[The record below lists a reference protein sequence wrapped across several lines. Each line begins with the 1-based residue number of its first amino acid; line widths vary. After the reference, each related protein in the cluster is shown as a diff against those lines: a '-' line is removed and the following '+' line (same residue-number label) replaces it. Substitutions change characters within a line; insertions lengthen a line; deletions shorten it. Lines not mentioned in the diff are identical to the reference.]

1 MTPEMQKYIDLLESQ
16 LGYAEKAGAYTKF
29 GDWYGKT
36 VEFDADYSAAPW
48 CDMYLSWAAHKLG
61 YQEWIGQFAWT
72 VRHAEWFKAQGAWG
86 KTPKPGAFVF
96 YDWSGSG
103 KIDNIDHVGIVT
115 RVEGD
120 TIFTIE
126 GNIDGGVAKRKE
138 RDTSK
143 VVGYGY
149 PERVKARLDEE
160 AAQKRAD
167 EQAATPARPGT
178 DVGTLQLPADSL
190 ASLIPH
196 VEQERA
202 AEAPLAARPKTKT
215 GEPARTTAS
224 SPPAPAAA
232 PSASASPATGAAP
245 APTAAAGRSGQKSK
259 HAKATTADTTSAT
272 AEPLPTLVDASSTGS
287 IPAIGSPSLVGSAL
301 IAALAL
307 VALAKTRQS
316 RLRPA
321 AAAKAARVRA
331 AALSADEGV
340 TLSIAALNV
349 TSPESTSVGASVGV
363 AAGAAAGVSAGV
375 TAGVSAGVTAG
386 IAVPVALPVPVPV
399 AVPLPGARPRRGTHA
414 APSRHRRR
422 RRPAETR
429 HEHTRPSSPRTGAEP
444 TTPFERAAAP
454 SGTGFERAAA
464 SSGTGF
470 ERAAV
475 SPDTGRR
482 HRFELAAGSPE
493 TGREDA
499 VEFAAAS
506 PEAGQEGRFEL
517 GAGSFEGGRSRTFE
531 FAAPVPEPGP
541 AGGAE
546 LAAGA
551 DAFEAFEAFTDRAA
565 PPRRLDSASFRPA
578 PDTAPFEPMFDTGP
592 MVPISLPP
600 ATSTFSAFS
609 PSPRPGAEVA
619 ARTRTTPRA
628 AQASGIGATYQGRRR
643 RSEPVPDAYAS
654 DHPFFMDEFTAD
666 SVPRGRRHRRAGT
679 AGTAGI
685 AAPAMSAGVAVS
697 QHPQGR
703 ASTIDAFV
711 QDAPLRGRR
720 HRAPTREIVSTPDW
734 GRQPA

>member
-16 LGYAEKAGAYTKF
+16 LGYSEKAGAYTKF

-86 KTPKPGAFVF
+86 RTPKPGAIVF
-96 YDWSGSG
+96 YDWSGTG

-149 PERVKARLDEE
+149 PERIKARLDEE
-160 AAQKRAD
+160 AAQQRAD

-178 DVGTLQLPADSL
+178 DGGTLQLPADSL
-190 ASLIPH
+190 SSLIPH

-202 AEAPLAARPKTKT
+202 AEVPLAARPKAESDK
-215 GEPARTTAS
+215 PARTTAS
-224 SPPAPAAA
+224 SPTASPAA
-232 PSASASPATGAAP
+232 PSTSASPGTEAAP
-245 APTAAAGRSGQKSK
+245 VPTAAAGRSGQKSK

-272 AEPLPTLVDASSTGS
+272 AEPLPALVDASSPGS
-287 IPAIGSPSLVGSAL
+287 LSTIGSPSLVGSAL

-307 VALAKTRQS
+307 VALAKTRQG

-321 AAAKAARVRA
+321 TAARAARVRA
-331 AALSADEGV
+331 ASAPSLSAGEGV
-340 TLSIAALNV
+340 TLSTAALSV
-349 TSPESTSVGASVGV
+349 TSAQSTPAGV
-363 AAGAAAGVSAGV
+363 A
-375 TAGVSAGVTAG
+375 AG
-386 IAVPVALPVPVPV
+386 IAVPVALPVPVPIALPVPVPVPV
-399 AVPLPGARPRRGTHA
+399 AVPLAGTRSRRGTHA

-429 HEHTRPSSPRTGAEP
+429 HEHTRPSPLRTTAA
-444 TTPFERAAAP
+444 PFE
-454 SGTGFERAAA
+454 
-464 SSGTGF
+464 
-470 ERAAV
+470 
-475 SPDTGRR
+475 
-482 HRFELAAGSPE
+482 L
-493 TGREDA
+493 
-499 VEFAAAS
+499 
-506 PEAGQEGRFEL
+506 
-517 GAGSFEGGRSRTFE
+517 
-531 FAAPVPEPGP
+531 AAPVPEFGP
-541 AGGAE
+541 AGGVE
-546 LAAGA
+546 LAAGV
-551 DAFEAFEAFTDRAA
+551 DAFEAFTDRMA
-565 PPRRLDSASFRPA
+565 PPRRLDSASFRSA

-643 RSEPVPDAYAS
+643 RSEPLPDTYAAERV
-654 DHPFFMDEFTAD
+654 FFMDEFTAD
-666 SVPRGRRHRRAGT
+666 SVPRGRRHRH
-679 AGTAGI
+679 
-685 AAPAMSAGVAVS
+685 AATTVS
-697 QHPQGR
+697 QHPRSRRQESGGT
-703 ASTIDAFV
+703 STVDAFV

>member
-96 YDWSGSG
+96 YDWSGTG

-190 ASLIPH
+190 SSLIPH

-202 AEAPLAARPKTKT
+202 AEAPLAARPKAESDK
-215 GEPARTTAS
+215 PARTTAS
-224 SPPAPAAA
+224 SPSASPAV

-245 APTAAAGRSGQKSK
+245 VPTAAAGRSGQKSK

-287 IPAIGSPSLVGSAL
+287 MPAIGSPSLVGSAL

-321 AAAKAARVRA
+321 TASAKAARARA
-331 AALSADEGV
+331 AATLSAGEGA
-340 TLSIAALNV
+340 TLSTAGLSV
-349 TSPESTSVGASVGV
+349 TSAETTA
-363 AAGAAAGVSAGV
+363 AGV
-375 TAGVSAGVTAG
+375 TAGVSAGVSAG
-386 IAVPVALPVPVPV
+386 IAVPIALPVPVPV
-399 AVPLPGARPRRGTHA
+399 AVPLPGTRSRRGTHA

-422 RRPAETR
+422 RRPVETR
-429 HEHTRPSSPRTGAEP
+429 HEHTRPSSLRTTAEP
-444 TTPFERAAAP
+444 AAPFELTAAP
-454 SGTGFERAAA
+454 SGTAFERA
-464 SSGTGF
+464 T
-470 ERAAV
+470 V
-475 SPDTGRR
+475 
-482 HRFELAAGSPE
+482 SPE
-493 TGREDA
+493 TGRRD
-499 VEFAAAS
+499 
-506 PEAGQEGRFEL
+506 RIEL
-517 GAGSFEGGRSRTFE
+517 DAGSFEAGRSRTFE
-531 FAAPVPEPGP
+531 FAAPVPEFGP

-546 LAAGA
+546 VAAGV
-551 DAFEAFEAFTDRAA
+551 DAFEPFTARTA

-578 PDTAPFEPMFDTGP
+578 TDTAPFEPMFDTGP

-643 RSEPVPDAYAS
+643 RSDPHPDASAS
-654 DHPFFMDEFTAD
+654 EHPFFMDEFTAD

-679 AGTAGI
+679 AAAG
-685 AAPAMSAGVAVS
+685 ATVS
-697 QHPQGR
+697 QHPRGLRQESGGTT
-703 ASTIDAFV
+703 TIDAFDAFV

-720 HRAPTREIVSTPDW
+720 HRTPGRE
-734 GRQPA
+734 RQPA

>member
-86 KTPKPGAFVF
+86 KTPKPGALVF
-96 YDWSGSG
+96 YDWSGTG

-190 ASLIPH
+190 SSLIPH

-202 AEAPLAARPKTKT
+202 AEAPLAARPKAKSDK
-215 GEPARTTAS
+215 PARTTAS
-224 SPPAPAAA
+224 SPSASPAA

-245 APTAAAGRSGQKSK
+245 VPTAAAGKSGQKSK

-272 AEPLPTLVDASSTGS
+272 AEPLPALVDASSTGS
-287 IPAIGSPSLVGSAL
+287 MPAIGSPSLVGSAL

-321 AAAKAARVRA
+321 TASAKAARVRA
-331 AALSADEGV
+331 AATLSAREGV
-340 TLSIAALNV
+340 T
-349 TSPESTSVGASVGV
+349 T
-363 AAGAAAGVSAGV
+363 GV
-375 TAGVSAGVTAG
+375 TTGVTAG

-399 AVPLPGARPRRGTHA
+399 AVPLPGTRSRRGTHA

-429 HEHTRPSSPRTGAEP
+429 HEHTRPSSLRTTAEP
-444 TTPFERAAAP
+444 ADPFELTTAP

-464 SSGTGF
+464 SP
-470 ERAAV
+470 E
-475 SPDTGRR
+475 TGRR
-482 HRFELAAGSPE
+482 HRFELAADSPGTGREGGFE
-493 TGREDA
+493 TGREGGFELAA
-499 VEFAAAS
+499 VS
-506 PEAGQEGRFEL
+506 PEIGQGGRSGL
-517 GAGSFEGGRSRTFE
+517 GAGSFEAGRNRTFE
-531 FAAPVPEPGP
+531 FAAPVPEFGL

-546 LAAGA
+546 VSAGV
-551 DAFEAFEAFTDRAA
+551 DAFEPFTDRMA

-609 PSPRPGAEVA
+609 PGPRPGAEVA

-643 RSEPVPDAYAS
+643 RSEPLLDAYAAE
-654 DHPFFMDEFTAD
+654 HPFFMDEFTAD
-666 SVPRGRRHRRAGT
+666 SVPRGRRHRRAATAGT
-679 AGTAGI
+679 AGTA
-685 AAPAMSAGVAVS
+685 ATAGTAVS
-697 QHPQGR
+697 QHPRGPRQQSGGT
-703 ASTIDAFV
+703 STVDAFV

-720 HRAPTREIVSTPDW
+720 HRTPTREIVSTPDW

>member
-16 LGYAEKAGAYTKF
+16 LGYSEKAGAYTKF

-96 YDWSGSG
+96 YDWSGTG

-149 PERVKARLDEE
+149 PERIKARLDEE

-190 ASLIPH
+190 SSLIPH

-202 AEAPLAARPKTKT
+202 AEVPLAARPKAKSD
-215 GEPARTTAS
+215 EPARTTAS
-224 SPPAPAAA
+224 STPASPAA

-245 APTAAAGRSGQKSK
+245 VPTAAAGRSGQKSK

-272 AEPLPTLVDASSTGS
+272 AEPLPALVDASSPGS
-287 IPAIGSPSLVGSAL
+287 LSTIGSPSLVGSAL

-307 VALAKTRQS
+307 VALAKTRQG

-321 AAAKAARVRA
+321 TAAKAARVRA
-331 AALSADEGV
+331 ASAPSLSTGEGV
-340 TLSIAALNV
+340 TLRTAALSV
-349 TSPESTSVGASVGV
+349 TSAESTS
-363 AAGAAAGVSAGV
+363 AGVV
-375 TAGVSAGVTAG
+375 AG
-386 IAVPVALPVPVPV
+386 IAVPVPVPV
-399 AVPLPGARPRRGTHA
+399 AVPLPGTRSRRGTHA

-429 HEHTRPSSPRTGAEP
+429 HEHTRPSPRRTTAEP
-444 TTPFERAAAP
+444 FELTTP
-454 SGTGFERAAA
+454 SGTGSERAAA
-464 SSGTGF
+464 S
-470 ERAAV
+470 
-475 SPDTGRR
+475 
-482 HRFELAAGSPE
+482 HE
-493 TGREDA
+493 TGQGD
-499 VEFAAAS
+499 
-506 PEAGQEGRFEL
+506 RFEL
-517 GAGSFEGGRSRTFE
+517 GTGSFEAGRSRTVE
-531 FAAPVPEPGP
+531 FAAPVPEFDH

-546 LAAGA
+546 LAAGV
-551 DAFEAFEAFTDRAA
+551 DAFEAFTDRTA

-609 PSPRPGAEVA
+609 PGPRPGAEVA

-643 RSEPVPDAYAS
+643 RSEPLPDTYAS
-654 DHPFFMDEFTAD
+654 EHVFFMDEFTAD
-666 SVPRGRRHRRAGT
+666 SVPRGRRHRRAATTVPQQPRSLHQESGGT
-679 AGTAGI
+679 
-685 AAPAMSAGVAVS
+685 
-697 QHPQGR
+697 
-703 ASTIDAFV
+703 STVDAFV

-720 HRAPTREIVSTPDW
+720 HRTPTREIVSTPDW

>member
-86 KTPKPGAFVF
+86 KTPKPGALVF
-96 YDWSGSG
+96 YDWSGTG

-149 PERVKARLDEE
+149 PERIKARLDEE

-190 ASLIPH
+190 SSLIPH

-202 AEAPLAARPKTKT
+202 AEAPLAARPKAESDK
-215 GEPARTTAS
+215 PARTTAS
-224 SPPAPAAA
+224 SPPASPAA

-245 APTAAAGRSGQKSK
+245 VPTAAAGKSGQKSK

-321 AAAKAARVRA
+321 TASAKAARVRA
-331 AALSADEGV
+331 AATLSAREGV
-340 TLSIAALNV
+340 TLSTAALSV
-349 TSPESTSVGASVGV
+349 TSAEGTSTGV
-363 AAGAAAGVSAGV
+363 TTGVTAGV
-375 TAGVSAGVTAG
+375 TAGTSTGVTAG

-399 AVPLPGARPRRGTHA
+399 AVPLPGTRSRRGTHA

-429 HEHTRPSSPRTGAEP
+429 HEHTRPSSLRTTAEP
-444 TTPFERAAAP
+444 ADPFELTTAP
-454 SGTGFERAAA
+454 SGT
-464 SSGTGF
+464 SL

-475 SPDTGRR
+475 SP
-482 HRFELAAGSPE
+482 
-493 TGREDA
+493 
-499 VEFAAAS
+499 
-506 PEAGQEGRFEL
+506 EAGQGGRSEL
-517 GAGSFEGGRSRTFE
+517 GAGSFEVGRNRTFE
-531 FAAPVPEPGP
+531 FAAPVPEFGP
-541 AGGAE
+541 AGGE
-546 LAAGA
+546 VAAGV
-551 DAFEAFEAFTDRAA
+551 DAFEPFTDRMA

-578 PDTAPFEPMFDTGP
+578 LDTAPFEPMFDTGP

-609 PSPRPGAEVA
+609 PSPRPGAEVT

-643 RSEPVPDAYAS
+643 RSEPLLDAYAS
-654 DHPFFMDEFTAD
+654 EHPFFMDEFTAD

-679 AGTAGI
+679 AVTAG
-685 AAPAMSAGVAVS
+685 AAGTAVS
-697 QHPQGR
+697 QHPRGPR
-703 ASTIDAFV
+703 RESGGATTIDAFV

-720 HRAPTREIVSTPDW
+720 HRTPTREIVSAPDW